1 MAVLTA
7 KITATRASGLTAG
20 AGTTGD
26 ARFSADCEPR
36 LDGEASGVTGLLADD
51 RGATTLEWALLL
63 AAVGLASL
71 YFFNLALQTLIAHYQ
86 LTTTIN
92 SLPFP

>member
-7 KITATRASGLTAG
+7 KTTAIPASGVSAG
-20 AGTTGD
+20 ARPRGD
-26 ARFSADCEPR
+26 ASLSADYQPR
-36 LDGEASGVTGLLADD
+36 LNGEASGVTGLLADD
-51 RGATTLEWALLL
+51 RGATTFEWALLL
-63 AAVGLASL
+63 AAVALASL